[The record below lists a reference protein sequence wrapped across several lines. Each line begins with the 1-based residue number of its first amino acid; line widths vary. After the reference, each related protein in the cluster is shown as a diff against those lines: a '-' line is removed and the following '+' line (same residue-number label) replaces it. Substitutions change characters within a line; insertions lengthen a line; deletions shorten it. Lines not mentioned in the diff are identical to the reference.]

1 MKQDNI
7 YLVLIYFFI
16 YTSIKKIYDVTLDY
30 KFPTYED
37 KVNAPD
43 SLQFL
48 FKIRDIL
55 ATITISYVL
64 YILFTFKVN
73 IFILSIL
80 LFFFTHNI
88 LYFVVDRRYIYNFID
103 EKYIDMETIIFID
116 GTVNTLTNVLIILFT
131 IYVLTNI
138 FRSS

>member
-16 YTSIKKIYDVTLDY
+16 FTSIKKIYDVTVDY

-37 KVNAPD
+37 KVQAPD

-48 FKIRDIL
+48 FTIRDIL
-55 ATITISYVL
+55 ATITILYVL

-80 LFFFTHNI
+80 LFFFIHNI

-103 EKYIDMETIIFID
+103 KKYIDMETIVFID
-116 GTVNTLTNVLIILFT
+116 GTVNNLTNILIIFFT
-131 IYVLTNI
+131 IYVLINI